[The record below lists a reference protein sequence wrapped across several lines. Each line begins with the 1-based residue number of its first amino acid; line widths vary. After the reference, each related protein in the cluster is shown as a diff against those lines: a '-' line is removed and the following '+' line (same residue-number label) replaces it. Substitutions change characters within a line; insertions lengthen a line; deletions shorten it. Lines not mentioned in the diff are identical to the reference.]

1 MNTGNDKRYYDLK
14 RYFHEQFG
22 CRVYKLQIDAGFT
35 CPNRDGTIARGGCF
49 YCDGRFS
56 RLRQAGPLP
65 SVTDQLRSGKE
76 LYRRMRGATKFI
88 AYFQTATNTYGPYD
102 HLKALYDEALAVEDM
117 VGIAVG
123 TRPDVI
129 ADDVIDLFQ
138 SYVEEGRHV
147 WVEYGLQSMHDRT
160 LRTINRGHDLQ
171 AFLDTV
177 ERTAGRGIHICV
189 HIILGLPGESRDD
202 MLATARLLST
212 LPIDGIKIHL
222 LLALA
227 GTRAGRLFSEGK
239 LPMMTKDD
247 YVNTVVDILEILPPG
262 MVIQRLTADG
272 YRDVFL
278 APEWAKNKLAVLNA
292 VDAELERR
300 DTFQGA
306 AYGENALNMDGGM
319 TAPRFIHR

>member
-1 MNTGNDKRYYDLK
+1 
-14 RYFHEQFG
+14 
-22 CRVYKLQIDAGFT
+22 
-35 CPNRDGTIARGGCF
+35 
-49 YCDGRFS
+49 
-56 RLRQAGPLP
+56 
-65 SVTDQLRSGKE
+65 
-76 LYRRMRGATKFI
+76 
-88 AYFQTATNTYGPYD
+88 
-102 HLKALYDEALAVEDM
+102 
-117 VGIAVG
+117 
-123 TRPDVI
+123 
-129 ADDVIDLFQ
+129 
-138 SYVEEGRHV
+138 
-147 WVEYGLQSMHDRT
+147 
-160 LRTINRGHDLQ
+160 
-171 AFLDTV
+171 
-177 ERTAGRGIHICV
+177 
-189 HIILGLPGESRDD
+189 

-239 LPMMTKDD
+239 LPMMAKDD

-306 AYGENALNMDGGM
+306 AYGEDALNMDGGM